1 MYRKNPKL
9 LNQFQYCEKEGIPFM
24 VLVGEEEKA
33 NGGVKIRNVET
44 RKEVSAVK
52 TNVVV
57 DNQKV
62 KVPSVHP
69 LSAYQ
74 CQLTD
79 GYYNYEKYATRTQ
92 VQK

>member
-52 TNVVV
+52 TSMVV

-62 KVPSVHP
+62 KVPFCPPPECIPMSV
-69 LSAYQ
+69 
-74 CQLTD
+74 D
-79 GYYNYEKYATRTQ
+79 
-92 VQK
+92 